1 MEAGTFDRSGLHQT
15 SGSLVLWKS
24 SMKEIHLKDD
34 DKSNGLDMLSKQ
46 SEKHY
51 LVCFDNRKEKELPS
65 NVIKVEDMVVS
76 LPPDMPLFIAQNHR
90 EENILE
96 EAAEAQLQD
105 ADENEDLPTET
116 LEVEDAYVEE
126 EDRNE
131 TRGAE
136 EELQN

>member
-24 SMKEIHLKDD
+24 STKEIHLKDD

-51 LVCFDNRKEKELPS
+51 LVCFDNGKEKELPS

-105 ADENEDLPTET
+105 ADEEA
-116 LEVEDAYVEE
+116 EDA
-126 EDRNE
+126 
-131 TRGAE
+131 
-136 EELQN
+136 